1 MTVINKKNIFK
12 NIIIGTAQLGEN
24 YGIAN
29 KNKNFSLK
37 NRIEFL
43 NFSYKNGF
51 LNYDSAYAYKNAH
64 KILGEWIHKE
74 DIKPNIYTKLPKL
87 DNHNIKKQLSI
98 FTSSLK
104 QLRLKKIEGLLL
116 HNPKDWLNDN
126 TKYFVENILK
136 DKLIKYFGLSIYSE
150 NDIHMDENIRL
161 IQAPGNI
168 FNQEIFYSNKLNKFT
183 GEIHI
188 RSIFIQGLLL
198 MQPEEIPKELE
209 SLKKPLY
216 YINNFAKEMSIDIS
230 VLAILC
236 IKKIMPDAKII
247 IGLDS
252 IEQVKSLLNLENNT
266 IKNSD
271 IEEIIKFGKKN
282 YNKLWDPR
290 NWK

>member
-1 MTVINKKNIFK
+1 M
-12 NIIIGTAQLGEN
+12 
-24 YGIAN
+24 
-29 KNKNFSLK
+29 
-37 NRIEFL
+37 
-43 NFSYKNGF
+43 
-51 LNYDSAYAYKNAH
+51 
-64 KILGEWIHKE
+64 
-74 DIKPNIYTKLPKL
+74 
-87 DNHNIKKQLSI
+87 
-98 FTSSLK
+98 K

-116 HNPKDWLNDN
+116 HNPKDWINDN

-216 YINNFAKEMSIDIS
+216 YINNFAKEMNIDIS

-236 IKKIMPDAKII
+236 IKKIMPDAKIV

-252 IEQVKSLLNLENNT
+252 IEQVKSLLNLEKK
-266 IKNSD
+266 IIISYG
-271 IEEIIKFGKKN
+271 IQEIGNRVI
-282 YNKLWDPR
+282 D
-290 NWK
+290 